1 MRQAK
6 SLGALAAL
14 IAMLGGNEKS
24 VDGYNRKSYRA
35 QMKASGYF
43 GRKRRSRPDG
53 FAGHTYCAAAH

>member
-1 MRQAK
+1 MSNRIGMLAT
-6 SLGALAAL
+6 LMALLQGDQKA
-14 IAMLGGNEKS
+14 
-24 VDGYNRKSYRA
+24 VDGYNRKAYRA